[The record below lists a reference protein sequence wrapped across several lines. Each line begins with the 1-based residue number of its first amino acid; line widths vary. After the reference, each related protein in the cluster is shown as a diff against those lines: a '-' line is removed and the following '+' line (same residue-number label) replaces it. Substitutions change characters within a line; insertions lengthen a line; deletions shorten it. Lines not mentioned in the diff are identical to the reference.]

1 MKKILFSLLC
11 IFIALPSL
19 AFDNNDYKKFVE
31 KVKEEVWGQ
40 DLPQF
45 KKRNVPAKY
54 KNESA
59 VILDRKS
66 VV

>member
-31 KVKEEVWGQ
+31 KVKEEV
-40 DLPQF
+40 
-45 KKRNVPAKY
+45 
-54 KNESA
+54 
-59 VILDRKS
+59 
-66 VV
+66 

>member
-45 KKRNVPAKY
+45 KNFFQAEDGIRDP
-54 KNESA
+54 
-59 VILDRKS
+59 R
-66 VV
+66 

>member
-40 DLPQF
+40 D
-45 KKRNVPAKY
+45 
-54 KNESA
+54 
-59 VILDRKS
+59 
-66 VV
+66 